1 MLQQTQAARVEPA
14 FEAFVQRF
22 PDVGSLAG
30 ASRADVIT
38 AWGTLG
44 YNRRAVALH
53 DAARSIVREHRG
65 KVPRDTGALRRLAGV
80 GPYTAAAVASIGF
93 GDAVPALDTNVR
105 RVVARVVLGADPSV
119 VAPDALHDAASCW
132 LDRSAP
138 ADWNQG
144 VMDLG
149 RTFCRPAP
157 RCGPCPLASVCR
169 FTRSGAR
176 PGAAPRRQAPFEGS
190 DRQVRGAIVRALRAG
205 RSMDAEGL
213 ARAIA
218 HDPARV
224 AALLPR
230 LVIEGLVDRTRSGRL
245 RLPRR

>member
-1 MLQQTQAARVEPA
+1 MLQQTQAGRVESA
-14 FEAFVQRF
+14 FEAFVQRL
-22 PDVGSLAG
+22 PDVGSLAE

-38 AWGTLG
+38 TWGTLG

-53 DAARSIVREHRG
+53 EAARSIVREHGG
-65 KVPRDTGALRRLAGV
+65 KVPSDPDALRRLAGV

-93 GDAVPALDTNVR
+93 GDPVPALDTNVR
-105 RVVARVVLGADPSV
+105 RVVGRVVLGADPSGV
-119 VAPDALHDAASCW
+119 TAEALHGAASSW

-176 PGAAPRRQAPFEGS
+176 PGTASRRQGPFDGS

-213 ARAIA
+213 ARRTE
-218 HDPARV
+218 HDRARV
-224 AALLPR
+224 AALLPG
-230 LVIEGLVDRTRSGRL
+230 LVVEGLVERTRSGRL